1 MKIKNNLFKGALT
14 ISAGAFVAKLIG
26 ALYRIPL
33 TNIIGAEAI
42 GLYQMVFPLYCILLT
57 LSSTGIPNS
66 LAKIISEGASDREVL
81 LISLKIFLPLGVLG
95 SLIMLV
101 FGYPLAFLQGNIRA
115 GFGYITL
122 APSVLLTSI
131 LSCFRGYF
139 QGKNNMKPTSISQV
153 VEQVVKLVFGLAVG
167 YIFRGNSTFSAG
179 FCALAVTISELVA
192 CGYAF
197 YLYRKDKTQKVGY
210 LVSKKAILRVV
221 IPVTLSSILIP
232 LSRVADSFMIMNILK
247 KYLANATEVYGIY
260 TGGVESVI
268 GVPVALC
275 YGFAVAGIPLISSLK
290 DKTLARKKSRE
301 VYFYTAF
308 LGAIFSLLAFLFAE
322 LIVKVLYFNLSLQN
336 KNLMANLIRVAS
348 LCIFSLSLVQTSSAI
363 LVSLG
368 RLYTP
373 CVNLAIA
380 VVVKII
386 LSLILLPKP
395 SINIYATAVSDIACY
410 FIAFLLNTFFIFKP
424 KQKNIHII

>member
-14 ISAGAFVAKLIG
+14 ISIGAFLAKLIG

-66 LAKIISEGASDREVL
+66 LAKIISEGASDKEVL
-81 LISLKIFLPLGVLG
+81 LTSLKLFLPLGLLG
-95 SLIMLV
+95 SLVMLIL
-101 FGYPLAFLQGNIRA
+101 GYPLAVLQGNYRA
-115 GFGYITL
+115 GLGYITL
-122 APSVLLTSI
+122 SPSVLLTSV

-139 QGKNNMKPTSISQV
+139 QGKNNMKPTSLSQV
-153 VEQVVKLVFGLAVG
+153 VEQVVKLIVGLSVG
-167 YIFRGNSTFSAG
+167 FIFRGNSTFSAG
-179 FCALAVTISELVA
+179 FCALAVTVSEVVA
-192 CGYAF
+192 CAYVF
-197 YLYRKDKTQKVGY
+197 LLYKKDKSQKTGY
-210 LVSKKAILRVV
+210 VVSKMGILKVV
-221 IPVTLSSILIP
+221 VPVTLSSLLIP
-232 LSRVADSFMIMNILK
+232 ISRVADSFMILNILK
-247 KYLANATEVYGIY
+247 RYLTNATEVYGIY

-275 YGFAVAGIPLISSLK
+275 YGFAVAGIPLISALK
-290 DKTLARKKSRE
+290 GSEARRKSKE

-308 LGAIFSLLAFLFAE
+308 LGVVFSLLALLFSE

-348 LCIFSLSLVQTSSAI
+348 FSIFALSLVQTTSAI

-368 RLYTP
+368 RLYIP
-373 CVNLAIA
+373 CVNLAVA
-380 VVVKII
+380 VVIKII

-395 SINIYATAVSDIACY
+395 SINIYATAISDTVCY
-410 FIAFLLNTFFIFKP
+410 FVAFLLNTLFIFRLCHNK
-424 KQKNIHII
+424 